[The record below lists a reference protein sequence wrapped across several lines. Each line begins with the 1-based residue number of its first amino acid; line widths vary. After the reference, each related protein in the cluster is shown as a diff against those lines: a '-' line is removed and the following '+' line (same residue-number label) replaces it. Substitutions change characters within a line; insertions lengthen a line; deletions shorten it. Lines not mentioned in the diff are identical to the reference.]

1 MSWGDLRFVLAFLAF
16 PPVGSNTSQAQDK
29 PAETI
34 KTADLDKQIYDLLRT
49 VINTGAD
56 LYNREADRPGCYR
69 VYQGCLL
76 TLRPLLGHHPDLQ
89 KEIDSAFADADRMPD
104 AAGRAFRLR
113 YALNMMR
120 QKFDP
125 KGATKGSVERKPVVS
140 EIPPKGARSS
150 DLGKVELPR
159 STLWLRLGGETG
171 VRRLVD
177 DWISLAVK
185 DAKVNFSRDGKF
197 KFTDAQ
203 LAELKA
209 KLVAQISQAT
219 EGPISYTGK
228 GMKEVHQGMGITN
241 AEFDA
246 LIADLKETMAGRRGM
261 KETEIQDLVSKIEA
275 TRKDIIQPAKPEPKK
290 TGKI

>member
-1 MSWGDLRFVLAFLAF
+1 MSWGQRRFATFFAFIVFPAVDLNA
-16 PPVGSNTSQAQDK
+16 SQAQDK

-34 KTADLDKQIYDLLRT
+34 KASDLDRQIYDLLRT
-49 VINTGAD
+49 VINAGAD

-125 KGATKGSVERKPVVS
+125 KAKTAAEKKPVVTEFPS
-140 EIPPKGARSS
+140 KGSRSS
-150 DLGKVELPR
+150 DIGKVELPR

-177 DWISLAVK
+177 DWVALAVK
-185 DAKVNFSRDGKF
+185 DAKVNFSRDGRF

-203 LAELKA
+203 LTELKA

-246 LIADLKETMAGRRGM
+246 LIADLKVVMAARGI
-261 KETEIQDLVSKIEA
+261 KDTEVQDLVRQIES
-275 TRKDIIQPAKPEPKK
+275 TRKDIVEPAKTEPKK

>member
-1 MSWGDLRFVLAFLAF
+1 MSRGQLAFATLFTFVF
-16 PPVGSNTSQAQDK
+16 PAVDLNASQAQDK
-29 PAETI
+29 PSETI
-34 KTADLDKQIYDLLRT
+34 KTADLDRQIYDLLRT

-125 KGATKGSVERKPVVS
+125 KAKAAAEKKPVVTEFPS
-140 EIPPKGARSS
+140 KGSRSS
-150 DLGKVELPR
+150 DIGKLELQP
-159 STLWLRLGGETG
+159 STLWMRLGGETG
-171 VRRLVD
+171 VHRLVD
-177 DWISLAVK
+177 DWVALAVK
-185 DAKVNFSRDGKF
+185 DAKVNLGRDGKF
-197 KFTDAQ
+197 KFTEAQ
-203 LAELKA
+203 IADLKA

-219 EGPISYTGK
+219 EGPISYVGK
-228 GMKEVHQGMGITN
+228 GMREAHRGMGITS

-246 LIADLKETMAGRRGM
+246 LIADLKQVMASRGI
-261 KETEIQDLVSKIEA
+261 KDKEIQDLVKQVEL
-275 TRKDIIQPAKPEPKK
+275 TRKDIVEPAKPEPKK